1 MSNYDYFRQQ
11 VSEMERIKGK
21 TVHEEHVVE
30 FRAMC
35 AKMINDAIPDIR
47 KQCLEEMKQEQ
58 REQEHV
64 EKRQPEEAKVRL
76 NVNVENVKSQILQAI
91 RNAFK

>member
-1 MSNYDYFRQQ
+1 MASYDYFKQY
-11 VSEMERIKGK
+11 VSEMERIRAK
-21 TVHEEHVVE
+21 TAHDEHIVE
-30 FRAMC
+30 FRALC

-58 REQEHV
+58 HEQEHV

-76 NVNVENVKSQILQAI
+76 NVNVENVKSQILLAI
-91 RNAFK
+91 KNAFK